1 MAKRIVA
8 LLLSLVLA
16 SCITEPT
23 TTPTLT
29 LAQVVTTPA
38 LEGIVTVWC
47 ASYAEE
53 LGLSPIELEI
63 LPPDEALAVA
73 ESGEVELVITGVEP
87 PPGWF
92 AVPLKIEG
100 IAVVVH
106 PSNPLRV
113 FSMEDLAAIFTG
125 SVTSWQEL
133 GGADKQIQPVIPLP
147 GDEVRI
153 RFENLVLGSSP
164 PSPATQLGPTP
175 LAVSMIVAEDPGAI
189 GYLPFSLVT
198 EEVRSIRVD
207 GVLPGPSTIQDGR
220 FPLRL
225 EILALAPEEPI
236 GVAYDWLA
244 WLQSSQPTENPQ
256 Q

>member
-1 MAKRIVA
+1 MAKRIVT
-8 LLLSLVLA
+8 LLLSLVFA
-16 SCITEPT
+16 SCTTEPT
-23 TTPTLT
+23 AIPTLIP
-29 LAQVVTTPA
+29 AQVVTTPA
-38 LEGIVTVWC
+38 LEGIVNWWC

-63 LPPDEALAVA
+63 LPPGEAIAVA
-73 ESGEVELVITGVEP
+73 KSGKAELAIIGVEP
-87 PPGWF
+87 PPDWF
-92 AVPLKIEG
+92 ATLLKIEG

-106 PSNPLRV
+106 PTNPIRV

-133 GGADKQIQPVIPLP
+133 GGADKQIQPVIPLS

-153 RFENLVLGSSP
+153 RFENLVLGDSP
-164 PSPATQLGPTP
+164 PSPAALLGPTP

-198 EEVRSIRVD
+198 EEVRPIRVD
-207 GVLPGPSTIQDGR
+207 GVLPGLTTIQDGR

-225 EILALAPEEPI
+225 EILALAPKEPI
-236 GVAYDWLA
+236 GVAYDWLV
-244 WLQSSQPTENPQ
+244 WLQSSQSHGNP
-256 Q
+256 

>member
-1 MAKRIVA
+1 MAKRIVV
-8 LLLSLVLA
+8 LMLSLVLT
-16 SCITEPT
+16 SCTTEPT

-29 LAQVVTTPA
+29 LAHVVTTPA
-38 LEGIVTVWC
+38 LEGIVTWWC
-47 ASYAEE
+47 TSYADE

-63 LPPDEALAVA
+63 LPPNEALAVA

-92 AVPLKIEG
+92 AVLLEIEG

-125 SVTSWQEL
+125 EVTSWQEL

-153 RFENLVLGSSP
+153 RFENLVLGGSP
-164 PSPATQLGPTP
+164 PSPAAQLGPTP
-175 LAVSMIVAEDPGAI
+175 LAVSMIVAGDPGAI
-189 GYLPFSLVT
+189 DYLPFSQVT
-198 EEVRSIRVD
+198 EEVRPIRVD
-207 GVLPGPSTIQDGR
+207 GILPGSSTIQDGR
-220 FPLRL
+220 YPLRL
-225 EILALAPEEPI
+225 EILALSPEEPT
-236 GVAYDWLA
+236 GVAYEWLA
-244 WLQSSQPTENPQ
+244 WLQSSQSTGNP
-256 Q
+256 

>member
-8 LLLSLVLA
+8 LLLSLMLA
-16 SCITEPT
+16 SCTTEPT

-38 LEGIVTVWC
+38 LEWIVARWC

-73 ESGEVELVITGVEP
+73 ESGEVELVITGREP
-87 PPGWF
+87 LTDWF
-92 AVPLKIEG
+92 AVLLKIEG

-113 FSMEDLAAIFTG
+113 FSTEDLAAIFTG

-133 GGADKQIQPVIPLP
+133 GGADEQIQPVIPLP

-153 RFENLVLGSSP
+153 RFENLVLGGSP
-164 PSPATQLGPTP
+164 PSPDAQLGPTP

-198 EEVRSIRVD
+198 EEVRPIRVD
-207 GVLPGPSTIQDGR
+207 GVLPGPSTVQDGR

-225 EILALAPEEPI
+225 EILALAPKEPV
-236 GVAYDWLA
+236 GVAYDWLV
-244 WLQSSQPTENPQ
+244 WLQSSQPTENP
-256 Q
+256 

>member
-1 MAKRIVA
+1 MAKRNVV

-16 SCITEPT
+16 SCSPEPT
-23 TTPTLT
+23 PTPTPT
-29 LAQVVTTPA
+29 IAHVVTTPA
-38 LEGIVTVWC
+38 LEGIVTWWC

-63 LPPDEALAVA
+63 LPPAEALAVA
-73 ESGEVELVITGVEP
+73 KSGEVEVVISGVEP
-87 PPGWF
+87 PPDWF
-92 AVPLKIEG
+92 AAVLKIEG

-113 FSMEDLAAIFTG
+113 FSMEELAAIFTG
-125 SVTSWQEL
+125 SITSWQEL
-133 GGADKQIQPVIPLP
+133 GGVDEPIQPVIPLP

-153 RFENLVLGSSP
+153 HFESLIPGDSR
-164 PSPATQLGPTP
+164 PSPAAQLGPTP

-198 EEVRSIRVD
+198 EEVRPIRVD

-225 EILALAPEEPI
+225 EILALAPDEPI
-236 GVAYDWLA
+236 GAAYDWLV
-244 WLQSSQPTENPQ
+244 WLQSTQPIDNP
-256 Q
+256 

>member
-1 MAKRIVA
+1 MAKRNVV

-16 SCITEPT
+16 SCSPEPT
-23 TTPTLT
+23 PTPTPT
-29 LAQVVTTPA
+29 IAHVVTTPA
-38 LEGIVTVWC
+38 LEGIVTWWC

-73 ESGEVELVITGVEP
+73 KSGEVELVISGVEP
-87 PPGWF
+87 PPDWF
-92 AVPLKIEG
+92 AAVLKIEG

-113 FSMEDLAAIFTG
+113 FSMEELAAIFTG
-125 SVTSWQEL
+125 SITSWQEL
-133 GGADKQIQPVIPLP
+133 GGVDEPIQPVIPLP

-153 RFENLVLGSSP
+153 HFEKLILGDSR
-164 PSPATQLGPTP
+164 PSPAAQLGPTP

-198 EEVRSIRVD
+198 EEVRPIRVD

-225 EILALAPEEPI
+225 EILALAPDEPI
-236 GVAYDWLA
+236 GAAYDWLV
-244 WLQSSQPTENPQ
+244 WLQSTQPIENP
-256 Q
+256 